1 MIDLVK
7 KKNDLII
14 YVSPIEPSILSRKN
28 FKLSENAIF
37 VKDEFYKLCK
47 KFNILCFDNI
57 FLSNKNE
64 PFWTDSTHPPA
75 ERIGKWLSKKKLIMQ
90 FNSLTFIFIFL
101 PLLIFFF

>member
-75 ERIGKWLSKKKLIMQ
+75 ERIGKWLSKKI
-90 FNSLTFIFIFL
+90 NNAI
-101 PLLIFFF
+101 